1 MKTVP
6 ALGHAEALA
15 CVDAIR
21 AELARRGQ
29 TAVIAVADAHGELV
43 VLLRLDGAPLSS
55 IGVASNKAY
64 TAARMQRTTRALGQR
79 IRDNGTDIAFYG
91 DPRYVGFGGG
101 MPVTID
107 GVVAGSVA
115 VSGLT
120 DTEDEEVAALGI
132 AALLR
137 HRQGA

>member
-6 ALGHAEALA
+6 VLGHAEALA

-43 VLLRLDGAPLSS
+43 ALLRLDGAPLSS

-64 TAARMQRTTRALGQR
+64 TAARMQLTTRALFDL
-79 IRDNGTDIAFYG
+79 DNA
-91 DPRYVGFGGG
+91 R
-101 MPVTID
+101 
-107 GVVAGSVA
+107 
-115 VSGLT
+115 
-120 DTEDEEVAALGI
+120 ALG
-132 AALLR
+132 ARLNAFNPR
-137 HRQGA
+137 R